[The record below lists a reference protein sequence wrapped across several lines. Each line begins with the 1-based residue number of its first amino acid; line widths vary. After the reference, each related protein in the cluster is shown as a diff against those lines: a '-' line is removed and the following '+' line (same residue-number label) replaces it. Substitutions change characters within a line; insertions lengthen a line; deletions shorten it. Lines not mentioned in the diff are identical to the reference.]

1 MRNERRLR
9 LGAVAPQQKPNFV
22 RFSNITGDTPMKA
35 QIPILIMFVGMFAMQ
50 AFALWHSELSPT
62 GFGLC
67 LFISIFMFLIG
78 QLYESYNWEAE
89 DAQ

>member
-1 MRNERRLR
+1 
-9 LGAVAPQQKPNFV
+9 
-22 RFSNITGDTPMKA
+22 MKA

-50 AFALWHSELSPT
+50 AFALWHSDLNRI
-62 GFGLC
+62 GLGLC
-67 LFISIFMFLIG
+67 LSISGFMFLIG

>member
-1 MRNERRLR
+1 
-9 LGAVAPQQKPNFV
+9 
-22 RFSNITGDTPMKA
+22 MKT

-50 AFALWHSELSPT
+50 AFTLWHSELNPM

-67 LFISIFMFLIG
+67 LSISIFMFLIG